1 MRNRPLWMTLFI
13 LFCCVARTGAQF
25 WSVVEPQNITY
36 TGKRD
41 IVPPAYLTYFTD
53 YQTIKTI
60 LWSAPQ
66 EYAQD
71 PETSNAII
79 VVPLADGTADKF
91 RMVRYDMMEAA
102 LAAQYT
108 GIRTFRGVSM
118 SNPYRQIRADW
129 TVNGFRA
136 VITDLE
142 GKTFID
148 PYQRNDLANRIV
160 YSAKTYRRDEIW
172 TCGVMDE
179 EGLQGD
185 PHPTQRV
192 AGDCQFRSLR
202 LALATTGEYS
212 NYFGA
217 TSSAQSALVM
227 AQVVTAINRINQV
240 YEADVTV
247 RLILIGNT
255 NLIFYYDPTT
265 DPYTNN
271 NGSTMLGENQTN
283 IDGVIGSANYDIGHV
298 FSTGGG
304 GVAYLGCICNNS
316 LKAGGVTG
324 SSAPV
329 GDPFVIDYVAHE
341 MGHQFGGAHT
351 FNGTAGNCGGGNRSG
366 TSAYEP
372 GSGSTI
378 MAYAGICGAQDLQP
392 HSDDYFHARSLQQ
405 IGDKLISVSC
415 PATIS
420 FVNDAPVAAST
431 PDYTIPISTPFVLT
445 ANVSDANNDPL
456 TYCWEEYDL
465 ETTSTEPPT
474 AADTDGPMFRSFD
487 PVTSPSR
494 YFPRLQDLVQN
505 ISPTWEVLPSVTRT
519 MTFRM
524 TARDYHSIAGCTDE
538 DDVVVTTSSTSGPF
552 VVTSQSSATTW
563 NENATETITWNVAN
577 TTAAPV
583 SCANVDIRFSTDGGL
598 TYPTALLLNTPN
610 DGSATITVPI
620 GTTTMGR
627 VMVKGSNNIFFDINN
642 ANITVNAAA
651 PNFTINLNPQNLTE
665 CNDGTVQT
673 TVEVG
678 SFLGFMDPVTLS
690 ILNLP
695 PGATASFS
703 PQVVTPGSTSTLTI
717 SNLAGLFGT
726 YTPTVRGTSST
737 GNKDVV
743 FSFTLTAPIA
753 TAPTLVSP
761 ANNAT
766 DALITPLLDWQTI
779 AGVTQYEFQLAYDNA
794 FTLLTMAAV
803 INADQYQVTR
813 PLIVGQ
819 AYYWRVRGVN
829 SCGNGAWSSTYT
841 FTTTSCFSQ
850 LSTNVP
856 VTIPASGTPTVTSTM
871 TVTHN
876 MTVTDLNVINLTG
889 THTYVDD
896 LKFSLIAP
904 DAGERLIW
912 DRPCTNHD
920 NFNINFDD
928 EAAAGQWP
936 CPPTDGLTYRPSNT
950 LTFFDNKLTQGIWT
964 MKVQDIADQ
973 DGGALNSWGIK
984 VCGTLNC
991 QLTVSQTAGTG
1002 LGSLPAAI
1010 TCSSAGDTI
1019 RLAGILS
1026 GQTID
1031 VGASP
1036 LLLNKNLVIL
1046 AEAPNINITT
1056 SGSRV
1061 FDISAGVQVKILGPT
1076 LTAGTSLTG
1085 GVFSNAGTVTITNV
1099 TTHKNPAVNGATLI
1113 QNTPGA
1119 QLIVTGN
1126 CLISQ

>member
-1 MRNRPLWMTLFI
+1 MRNRPFWMMLFI
-13 LFCCVARTGAQF
+13 LICCAMHSQAQF
-25 WSVVEPQNITY
+25 WSVIEPQNITY

-41 IVPPAYLTYFTD
+41 IVPQTCHTYFTD

-66 EYAQD
+66 EYVMG
-71 PETSNAII
+71 PESSNAII
-79 VVPLADGTADKF
+79 IVPLADGTADKF
-91 RMVRYDMMEAA
+91 RMVRYDMMEAL

-108 GIRTFRGVSM
+108 GIRTFRGVSV
-118 SNPYRQIRADW
+118 SNPYRTIRADW

-136 VITDLE
+136 VISDPD
-142 GKTFID
+142 GRTFID
-148 PYQRNDLANRIV
+148 PYQRNDMANRIV
-160 YSAKTYRRDEIW
+160 YSAESYTRDEIW
-172 TCGVMDE
+172 SCGVSE
-179 EGLQGD
+179 EDGLQGEEI
-185 PHPTQRV
+185 HAQRV
-192 AGDCQFRSLR
+192 AGDCQFRSMR
-202 LALATTGEYS
+202 LAVATTGEYS

-217 TSSAQSALVM
+217 TSSAQSAIVLS
-227 AQVVTAINRINQV
+227 QVVTAVNRVNQV
-240 YEADVTV
+240 YEADFTL
-247 RLILIGNT
+247 RLVLIGNT
-255 NLIFYYDPTT
+255 NLVFYYDPNT
-265 DPYTNN
+265 DPYTNS
-271 NGSTMLGENQTN
+271 NGSTMLGQNQTT
-283 IDGVIGSANYDIGHV
+283 IDGVIGSANYDMGHV

-329 GDPFVIDYVAHE
+329 GDPYIIDYVAHE
-341 MGHQFGGAHT
+341 MGHQCGGAHT
-351 FNGTAGNCGGGNRSG
+351 FNGTAGSCGSNNRSAS
-366 TSAYEP
+366 SAYEP

-392 HSDDYFHARSLQQ
+392 HSDDYFHARSVQQ
-405 IGDKLISVSC
+405 IDDKLLSVSC
-415 PATIS
+415 PAFIS
-420 FVNDAPVAAST
+420 FINDAPVAAST

-445 ANVSDANNDPL
+445 ANASDANNDPL
-456 TYCWEEYDL
+456 LYCWEEYDL
-465 ETTSTEPPT
+465 EATSTEPPT
-474 AADTDGPMFRSFD
+474 STDTDGPMFRSFD
-487 PVTSPSR
+487 PVASPSR
-494 YFPRLQDLVQN
+494 YFPRLQDIVQN
-505 ISPTWEVLPSVTRT
+505 VSPTWEVLPSVSLT

-524 TARDYHSIAGCTDE
+524 TVRDYHSIAGCTDE

-563 NENATETITWNVAN
+563 NESATETITWNVAN

-620 GTTTMGR
+620 GTTTTGR
-627 VMVKGSNNIFFDINN
+627 VMVKGANNIFFDINN

-651 PNFTINLNPQNLTE
+651 PNFTINLNPQAISE

-678 SFLGFMDPVTLS
+678 SFLGFTDPVTLS
-690 ILNLP
+690 ALNLP

-703 PQVVTPGSTSTLTI
+703 PQVVIPGNTSTLTV
-717 SNLAGLFGT
+717 SNLTGLFGT

-737 GNKDVV
+737 GNKDVL
-743 FSFTLTAPIA
+743 FSITLTAPIA

-761 ANNAT
+761 ANNAV
-766 DALITPLLDWQTI
+766 DALITPLLDWQAI
-779 AGVTQYEFQLAYDNA
+779 AGVTQYQFQIAYDNA
-794 FTLLTMAAV
+794 FTLIARSGIV
-803 INADQYQVTR
+803 NADQYQTVS

-819 AYYWRVRGVN
+819 PYYWRVRGIN
-829 SCGNGAWSSTYT
+829 SCGNGVWSSVFS

-871 TVTHN
+871 AVAMD

-896 LKFSLIAP
+896 LKFSLLSP
-904 DAGERLIW
+904 DAAERLIW
-912 DRPCTNHD
+912 DRPCANDD

-928 EAAAGQWP
+928 EATPGSWP
-936 CPPTDGLTYRPSNT
+936 CPPTNGLTYQPSNT
-950 LTFFDNKLTQGIWT
+950 LTFFDGKLTEGIWT
-964 MKVQDIADQ
+964 MKVQDVANQ
-973 DGGALNSWGIK
+973 DGGALNSWGIR
-984 VCGTLNC
+984 VCGNLNC
-991 QLTVSQTAGTG
+991 QPIVYQTSGTG
-1002 LGSLPAAI
+1002 LGSLPAAV
-1010 TCSSAGDTI
+1010 TCASAGDTI
-1019 RLAGILS
+1019 WLAGLLT

-1031 VGASP
+1031 VGATP
-1036 LLLNKNLVIL
+1036 LLLNKNLVII
-1046 AEAPNINITT
+1046 AEAGNINITG
-1056 SGSRV
+1056 SGTRV
-1061 FDISAGVQVKILGPT
+1061 FDIPAGVQVKIKGAV
-1076 LTAGTSLTG
+1076 LTAGTSMTG
-1085 GVFSNAGTVTITNV
+1085 GVFNNAGVVTITDV
-1099 TTHKNPAVNGATLI
+1099 ITHKNPNVNGASLI

-1126 CLISQ
+1126 CLINQ

>member
-1 MRNRPLWMTLFI
+1 MRNRPFRMMLFI
-13 LFCCVARTGAQF
+13 LICCATHSQAQF
-25 WSVVEPQNITY
+25 WSVIEPQNISY
-36 TGKRD
+36 AGKRD
-41 IVPPAYLTYFTD
+41 IVPQKCIVYNIDQAM
-53 YQTIKTI
+53 IKAT
-60 LWSAPQ
+60 LWKAPH
-66 EYAQD
+66 EYVQD
-71 PETSNAII
+71 PSTSNCIII
-79 VVPLADGTADKF
+79 VGLADGSADKF
-91 RMVRYDMMEAA
+91 RMVQYEMMEAQ

-108 GIRTFRGVSM
+108 GIKTFRGVSM
-118 SNPYRQIRADW
+118 SNPYRTIRADW

-136 VITDLE
+136 VITDLN
-142 GKTFID
+142 GKTYID
-148 PYQRNDLANRIV
+148 PYQRNDLANRVV
-160 YSAKTYRRDEIW
+160 YYAKDYQRAENW
-172 TCGVMDE
+172 SCGVTDE
-179 EGLQGD
+179 EGLHGGETHQ
-185 PHPTQRV
+185 QR
-192 AGDCQFRSLR
+192 AGDCQFRTLR
-202 LALATTGEYS
+202 LAVATTGEYS

-217 TSSAQSALVM
+217 TSSAQSALVLS
-227 AQVVTAINRINQV
+227 QVVTAVNRVNEV
-240 YEADVTV
+240 YEADFTV
-247 RLILIGNT
+247 RLLLIGNT
-255 NLIFYYDPTT
+255 NLVFYYDPAT

-271 NGSTMLGENQTN
+271 NGSTMLGQNQTT

-329 GDPFVIDYVAHE
+329 GDPYVIDYVAHE

-351 FNGTAGNCGGGNRSG
+351 FNGTTGSCGGGNRSAS
-366 TSAYEP
+366 SAYEP

-392 HSDDYFHARSLQQ
+392 HSDDYFHARSVQQ

-415 PATIS
+415 PAFLS

-456 TYCWEEYDL
+456 VYCWEEYDL
-465 ETTSTEPPT
+465 ESTSTEPPT
-474 AADTDGPMFRSFD
+474 SSDTDGPMFRSFN
-487 PVTSPSR
+487 PTASPSR

-505 ISPTWEVLPSVTRT
+505 VSPTWEVLPSVSRT

-538 DDVVVTTSSTSGPF
+538 DDVIVTTSATSGPF

-563 NENATETITWNVAN
+563 NENGTETITWNVAN

-598 TYPTALLLNTPN
+598 SYPTALLLNTPN

-627 VMVKGSNNIFFDINN
+627 VMVKGANNIFFDINN

-651 PNFTINLNPQNLTE
+651 PNFTLNLNPQNLSE

-678 SFLGFMDPVTLS
+678 SFLGFMDPVNLS

-695 PGATASFS
+695 PGATASFA

-717 SNLAGLFGT
+717 TNLTGLFGT

-737 GNKDVV
+737 GSKDVI

-753 TAPTLVSP
+753 SAPTLSSP
-761 ANNAT
+761 ANNAV
-766 DALITPLLDWQTI
+766 DALITPLLDWQPI
-779 AGVTQYEFQLAYDNA
+779 AGVTQYQFQVAYDNA
-794 FTLLTMAAV
+794 FTLIARSGIV
-803 INADQYQVTR
+803 NADLYQMVN

-819 AYYWRVRGVN
+819 QYYWRVRGIN
-829 SCGNGAWSSTYT
+829 SCGNGTWSSVFS

-850 LSTNVP
+850 FSTNVP

-871 TVTHN
+871 AVAMD
-876 MTVTDLNVINLTG
+876 MTITDLNVISLTG
-889 THTYVDD
+889 THTYIDD
-896 LKFSLIAP
+896 LKFSLLSP
-904 DAGERLIW
+904 DAGERLIF
-912 DRPCTNHD
+912 DRPCTSQD

-928 EAAAGQWP
+928 EAAAGSWP

-950 LTFFDNKLTQGIWT
+950 LTFFDGKMTEGTWT

-973 DGGALNSWGIK
+973 DGGTLNSWGIQ

-991 QLTVSQTAGTG
+991 QLNVNLTSGTG
-1002 LGSLPAAI
+1002 LGSLPAAVS
-1010 TCSSAGDTI
+1010 CASAGDTI
-1019 RLAGILS
+1019 RLAGILN

-1031 VGASP
+1031 VGATP

-1046 AEAPNINITT
+1046 GEAGNINITA
-1056 SGSRV
+1056 SGARV
-1061 FDISAGVQVKILGPT
+1061 FDIPAGVQVKIQGVV
-1076 LTAGTSLTG
+1076 LTAGTSMTG
-1085 GVFSNAGTVTITNV
+1085 GIFNNAGSVTITDV
-1099 TTHKNPAVNGATLI
+1099 TTHKNPGVNGASLI

-1126 CLISQ
+1126 CLINQ